1 MPTVL
6 GTCATEKEGLRSE
19 IATSWWRSKLLGVKP
34 DLAIESAVPTEL
46 TDTDE
51 QLRRSLKPVLD
62 DLVEKLAGTR
72 SAVLLADHRAV
83 IIDRRATTPAIE
95 AGLDRFAVMPGYN
108 FSEACV
114 GTNGVGTAA
123 EERRRVR
130 IAGSEHYADI
140 FKSVACHGVPLV
152 HPLTRRLIGVLDLA
166 FPSEEEHPL
175 MPWFAAE
182 AGLKIEALLTEWS
195 SARQRAQFDHFLAV
209 GRRSARPVLSV
220 MDDTVLLNRSA
231 CRLDPAHQAELL
243 RAAQEMPASDADGEV
258 LITLSGEEAPVSV
271 RVHTGSEQ
279 VPFPGVVFEVVPGRR
294 RSGPKPSAPSLPGLV
309 GASPAWTTFCSRA
322 SAVAATSAP
331 VLLEGEAGV
340 GKAAVARSLHE
351 MSGQP
356 QLSVVDVASAPG
368 DGQRAWLNVLHQ
380 ALQDSQGSVVIRHL
394 ELCDRLLAAAIAGEI
409 DRAPA
414 GGSRLFATLTVG
426 TASADLGPLRSRFGA
441 RLEVPSLDERRPD
454 IPVIVPALLAR
465 HTADSSVRF
474 HPLAVAALART
485 DFAGNVRELES
496 VIVQLL
502 ARRRKGDVLPSD
514 LAAVVPDE
522 GPAQLSPRE
531 RAERA
536 VIIDALRIADNNKA
550 AAAASLGISRPT
562 LYRKIRIYRIPD

>member
-1 MPTVL
+1 MP
-6 GTCATEKEGLRSE
+6 GTCAAEKEGLRPE

-34 DLAIESAVPTEL
+34 DLAIESAVAAEL
-46 TDTDE
+46 TDADE

-62 DLVEKLAGTR
+62 DLVGKLAGTR

-83 IIDRRATTPAIE
+83 IIDRRATSPAIE
-95 AGLDRFAVMPGYN
+95 AGLDRFAAMPGYS

-123 EERRRVR
+123 EERRQVR
-130 IAGSEHYADI
+130 IAGAEHYAEI
-140 FKSVACHGVPLV
+140 FKSFACHGVPLV

-166 FPSEEEHPL
+166 FPAEDEHPL

-182 AGLKIEALLTEWS
+182 AGLRIEALLVEWS
-195 SARQRAQFDHFLAV
+195 SVRQRAQFDHFLAV

-243 RAAQEMPASDADGEV
+243 RAAQEIPESDAHRE
-258 LITLSGEEAPVSV
+258 LTITLSGEDTPVSI

-279 VPFPGVVFEVVPGRR
+279 VRFPGVVFEIVPGRR
-294 RSGPKPSAPSLPGLV
+294 RSGRKPGAASLPGLV
-309 GASPAWTTFCSRA
+309 GASPAWTTFCSKA
-322 SAVAATSAP
+322 SAVAATGVP

-340 GKAAVARSLHE
+340 GKAAVARALH
-351 MSGQP
+351 
-356 QLSVVDVASAPG
+356 QLSGKSQLTVVDVASAPG
-368 DGQRAWLNVLHQ
+368 DGERAWLKVLRR
-380 ALQDSQGSVVIRHL
+380 ALQDFHGSVVIRHL

-414 GGSRLFATLTVG
+414 GGSRLFATLTLG
-426 TASADLGPLRSRFGA
+426 PASAGLRPLIDRFGA

-454 IPVIVPALLAR
+454 IPIIVPELLAR
-465 HTADSSVRF
+465 HTTDSSVRF
-474 HPLAVAALART
+474 HPLALAALARAE
-485 DFAGNVRELES
+485 FAGNIRELES
-496 VIVQLL
+496 VVVQVL

-514 LAAVVPDE
+514 LTAVVADE

-536 VIIDALRIADNNKA
+536 VIIDALHAANSNKA

-562 LYRKIRIYRIPD
+562 LYRKIRIYRIPAG

>member
-1 MPTVL
+1 ML
-6 GTCATEKEGLRSE
+6 GACAEKEDLRPE
-19 IATSWWRSKLLGVKP
+19 IAASWWRSKLLGVKP
-34 DLAIESAVPTEL
+34 DLTIESALSAEL
-46 TDTDE
+46 TDAGE

-62 DLVEKLAGTR
+62 DLVETLAGTR

-95 AGLDRFAVMPGYN
+95 AGLDRCAVMPGYN

-130 IAGSEHYADI
+130 IAGAEHYADI
-140 FKSVACHGVPLV
+140 FKSFACHGVPLV

-182 AGLKIEALLTEWS
+182 AGLRIEALLTEWS
-195 SARQRAQFDHFLAV
+195 SVRQRAQFDHFLAV

-243 RAAQEMPASDADGEV
+243 RAAQEMPASDAHGE
-258 LITLSGEEAPVSV
+258 LSITLSGEEVPVSV

-279 VPFPGVVFEVVPGRR
+279 VRFPGVVFEVVPGRR
-294 RSGPKPSAPSLPGLV
+294 RSGRTPGAASLPGLV
-309 GASPAWTTFCSRA
+309 GASPAWSTFCSRA
-322 SAVAATSAP
+322 SAVAATGVP
-331 VLLEGEAGV
+331 VLLEGETGV
-340 GKAAVARSLHE
+340 GKGAVGKALHQ
-351 MSGQP
+351 MSGRSD
-356 QLSVVDVASAPG
+356 LTVVDVASAPG
-368 DGQRAWLNVLHQ
+368 DGEQAWLAVLHR
-380 ALQDSQGSVVIRHL
+380 ALDDPQGSLLIRHL
-394 ELCDRLLAAAIAGEI
+394 ELCDRRLSAAIAGEI
-409 DRAPA
+409 DRAPS
-414 GGSRLFATLTVG
+414 GGSRLFATLTLAA
-426 TASADLGPLRSRFGA
+426 ASVELRPLLDRFGA

-454 IPVIVPALLAR
+454 VPVLVRELLAR
-465 HTADSSVRF
+465 HTTDSSVRF
-474 HPLAVAALART
+474 HPLATAALART
-485 DFAGNVRELES
+485 EFAGNVRELES
-496 VIVQLL
+496 VIVQVL

-536 VIIDALRIADNNKA
+536 VIIDALRVANNNKA

-562 LYRKIRIYRIPD
+562 LYRKIRIYRIPAD